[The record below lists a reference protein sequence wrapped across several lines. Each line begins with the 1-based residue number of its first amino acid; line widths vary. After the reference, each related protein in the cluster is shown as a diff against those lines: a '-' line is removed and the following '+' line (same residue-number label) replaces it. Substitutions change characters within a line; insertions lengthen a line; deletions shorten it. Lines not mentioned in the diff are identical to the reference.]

1 MDKAQED
8 FLRENGNPAKPEGEA
23 GAGMLAYMNEEHYE
37 VTGWG
42 LSHFSFADGDRIL
55 DIGCG
60 GGRTL
65 ARMAHL
71 CPTGTLTG
79 VDYSPVSVAQTT
91 KYNPDLVKEGRLTVV
106 EGSVS
111 ALPFA
116 DASFDKIITVESFYF
131 WPSPVNDLL
140 EVHRVL
146 SETGTFLLVADI
158 YERPDLPES
167 AREHIRMYH
176 MLNPTL
182 EEFRDYFEKAGFSDI
197 VTHTKEDTTWVCVE
211 GHK

>member
-23 GAGMLAYMNEEHYE
+23 GAGMLEYMNEEHYE
-37 VTGWG
+37 VTGWA

-65 ARMAHL
+65 ARMARR
-71 CPTGTLTG
+71 CRTNSLTG

-91 KYNPDLVKEGRLTVV
+91 KYNQELVNEGRLTVV

-111 ALPFA
+111 DLPFA

-131 WPSPVNDLL
+131 WPSPVNDLR

-146 SETGTFLLVADI
+146 AESGIFLLVADI

-182 EEFRDYFEKAGFSDI
+182 EEFRAYFEKAGFSDI
-197 VTHTKEDTTWVCVE
+197 VVHTKEGTTWVCVE

>member
-1 MDKAQED
+1 MTKEQED
-8 FLRENGNPAKPEGEA
+8 YFRENGNPAHPEGEA
-23 GAGMLAYMNEEHYE
+23 GAGMLEYMNEEHYA
-37 VTGWG
+37 VTGWA
-42 LSHFSFADGDRIL
+42 LDHFHFEERDRIL

-65 ARMAHL
+65 ARMAKR

-79 VDYSPVSVAQTT
+79 VDYSPVSVESTT
-91 KYNPDLVKEGRLTVV
+91 NYNRDLVREGRLNVV

-111 ALPFA
+111 ALPFE
-116 DASFDKIITVESFYF
+116 DSSFDKIITVESFYF
-131 WPSPVNDLL
+131 WPNPVGDLA

-146 SETGTFLLVADI
+146 SETGTFLLTADI
-158 YERPDLPES
+158 YERPDLPEE
-167 AREHIRMYH
+167 AREHIRMYN

-182 EEFRDYFEKAGFSDI
+182 DEFRDYFEKAGFTDI
-197 VTHTKEDTTWVCVE
+197 AIHTKEDTTWVCVE